1 MASFRIFGPY
11 DLDLGIPGL
20 AAGQSQ
26 GTWWFGWQPEPRVG
40 QFTVTVTAHPGPN
53 VAGTEELAANSL
65 SVSSTSVSYAPIN
78 ISGGI
83 ITLKLI
89 VYATLLN
96 TGPAAI
102 RYCTLCINFVE
113 L

>member
-11 DLDLGIPGL
+11 NLDLGVPGL
-20 AAGQSQ
+20 APGRSQ
-26 GTWWFGWQPEPRVG
+26 GTWWFGWQPGTTVG
-40 QFTVTVTAHPGPN
+40 QFTVTITAHPGPE
-53 VAGTEELAANSL
+53 VAGTTQVAANSL
-65 SVSSTSVSYAPIN
+65 SVSSSSVSYAPT
-78 ISGGI
+78 ISGDI
-83 ITLKLI
+83 VTLQLI